1 MREEIKQR
9 IEQIRRGE
17 VPEGY
22 KKTKVGIVPKEWENK
37 KLGEL
42 FAERNDVNCSDEQ
55 LLSIT
60 ADRGVIPRAQI
71 QGKDNSSEN
80 KSKYK
85 HISKG
90 DIGYNTMRMW
100 QGVSALSVYDGIVS
114 PAYTVLKPSAQV
126 NALCFS
132 YFFKLT
138 NMINVFYRHSQG
150 LVDDTRSLKYEWFKS
165 IAVSVPS
172 LAEQEKIAVILQTQD
187 KLIELQQKKIEELN
201 RLKKAYLSKLFPKK
215 GCNVP
220 EIRFPGFTDP
230 WEQRKL
236 GEVCNSFEYGLNA
249 AAKEFDG
256 INKYIRITD
265 IDDDSRVFI
274 DSDLTSPDCDLC
286 SAEKYKLQ
294 DGDIVFART
303 GASVGKTFIYK
314 ASDGLVYYAGFL
326 IRAKINENTYP
337 DFVFYN
343 TLTKKYERFI
353 RITSQ
358 RSGQPGVNA
367 QEYSSFEFSLPSYEE
382 QKKIGEYFRHL
393 DNLITLHQRKLDEE
407 RKKKKALMQ
416 LLLTG
421 IVRVK

>member
-1 MREEIKQR
+1 MTPQIKQR
-9 IEQIRRGE
+9 IEQIRHGE

-22 KKTKVGIVPKEWENK
+22 KKTKFGIVPEEWENK
-37 KLGEL
+37 KLGKL

-71 QGKDNSSEN
+71 QGKDNSSED

-100 QGVSALSVYDGIVS
+100 QGVSALSLYDGIVS

-172 LAEQEKIAVILQTQD
+172 LAEQEKIAEILRTQD
-187 KLIELQQKKIEELN
+187 KVIALQQKKIDELK
-201 RLKKAYLSKLFPKK
+201 RLKKVYLSKMFPKK
-215 GCNVP
+215 DCNVP

-236 GEVCNSFEYGLNA
+236 GEIATF
-249 AAKEFDG
+249 
-256 INKYIRITD
+256 INGRAYSQPELLSEGKYKVLRVGNFYTN
-265 IDDDSRVFI
+265 DSWYY
-274 DSDLTSPDCDLC
+274 SDLELS
-286 SAEKYKLQ
+286 EKYYANYGDLLYTWSATFGPHIWLGDKVIYHYHIWKVELSEYLEKHFAVQLLEQ
-294 DGDIVFART
+294 DIANILSSKNGSTMVHI
-303 GASVGKTFIYK
+303 
-314 ASDGLVYYAGFL
+314 
-326 IRAKINENTYP
+326 
-337 DFVFYN
+337 
-343 TLTKKYERFI
+343 TKKGMEDKDVI
-353 RITSQ
+353 IPSSTS
-358 RSGQPGVNA
+358 
-367 QEYSSFEFSLPSYEE
+367 E
-382 QKKIGEYFRHL
+382 QKLIGEFFGHL
-393 DNLITLHQRKLDEE
+393 DNLITLHQRKLEE
-407 RKKKKALMQ
+407 EQKKKKALML

-421 IVRVK
+421 IVRV